1 MKFFVSPKP
10 FMESFSSFLVEDG
23 WTPHGLDKCFY
34 KWVEDGVIQVVLGIH
49 VGDVFC
55 GGKGKFYESALE
67 RPQNRFSFGSWSN
80 AQETTI
86 TYCGM
91 EIAQKSDGSLF
102 LCHERFALGIDEVV
116 LTQERKGDTLAETTT
131 EEKRRMRQT
140 LGSLS
145 WRATQSASW
154 LLAPVSLLQE
164 AVESG
169 RACDVSAVNKLVRLQ
184 RKYFDRGLYFPCLN
198 GDVTVVTFTDASWA
212 TRVDGSSQGGQITI
226 LAPKGI
232 LNGEKTPFC
241 VLVGQAEG

>member
-1 MKFFVSPKP
+1 
-10 FMESFSSFLVEDG
+10 
-23 WTPHGLDKCFY
+23 
-34 KWVEDGVIQVVLGIH
+34 
-49 VGDVFC
+49 
-55 GGKGKFYESALE
+55 
-67 RPQNRFSFGSWSN
+67 
-80 AQETTI
+80 
-86 TYCGM
+86 
-91 EIAQKSDGSLF
+91 
-102 LCHERFALGIDEVV
+102 
-116 LTQERKGDTLAETTT
+116 
-131 EEKRRMRQT
+131 MRQT

-226 LAPKGI
+226 
-232 LNGEKTPFC
+232 
-241 VLVGQAEG
+241 

>member
-1 MKFFVSPKP
+1 
-10 FMESFSSFLVEDG
+10 
-23 WTPHGLDKCFY
+23 
-34 KWVEDGVIQVVLGIH
+34 
-49 VGDVFC
+49 
-55 GGKGKFYESALE
+55 
-67 RPQNRFSFGSWSN
+67 
-80 AQETTI
+80 
-86 TYCGM
+86 M
-91 EIAQKSDGSLF
+91 EIAQKSDGSLL
-102 LCHERFALGIDEVV
+102 LCQERFALGSDEIA
-116 LTQERKGDTLAETTT
+116 LTKERKDDTLAEITT

-145 WRATQSASW
+145 WRATQSAPW
-154 LLAPVSLLQE
+154 LLAPVSLLQG

-169 RACDVSAVNKLVRLQ
+169 RVCDVLAVNKLVRLQ

-212 TRVDGSSQGGQITI
+212 TRVDGSSQGGQITL